1 MDGPYSDSQSTSQ
14 GRTGVTHERKRE
26 KRSEGY
32 VDVARTAVHKEGD
45 VKKDM
50 GPSVSMTMV
59 ADKMEVHQHFN
70 F

>member
-1 MDGPYSDSQSTSQ
+1 MSSSSTRVDPGSQSDASVSYN
-14 GRTGVTHERKRE
+14 RRRVKN
-26 KRSEGY
+26 SEGY

-50 GPSVSMTMV
+50 GPAMSFTMV
-59 ADKMEVHQHFN
+59 AEKMEVHQHFN